1 MTHEEIFSA
10 LAELDAA
17 TRRLEELYVE
27 NGGEETEETAALE
40 AAKESVRQFILNE
53 GVDDLGRWY
62 TSKQDER
69 ETAGAELEATRRRIK
84 SLDNTL
90 DYISGLIGT
99 VLDAA
104 GETKVKGSW
113 YSFTRTTSTKSS
125 VLQDEIDGHF
135 LPWVE
140 EAARKAGLPE
150 GIDVVL
156 KTTTTALKDHGLD
169 DFYVTE
175 TAPAVRFTKPRQTK

>member
-1 MTHEEIFSA
+1 MTQQEIFEA
-10 LAELDAA
+10 IAELNAA
-17 TRRLEELYVE
+17 TRKLEDLYVE
-27 NGGEETEETAALE
+27 LGGEETEETAALE
-40 AAKESVRQFILNE
+40 AAKEAIRQVLLGE

-62 TSKQDER
+62 KSKQDER
-69 ETAGAELEATRRRIK
+69 DTAKAELETTRRRIK

-90 DYISGLIGT
+90 DYISGLIGII
-99 VLDAA
+99 LDAA

-113 YSFTRTTSTKSS
+113 YGFARTTSTKSS

-169 DFYVTE
+169 EFYVTE
-175 TAPAVRFTKPRQTK
+175 TTPAVRFSKPRQTK